1 MENISTVI
9 KAIFEKVNGDDI
21 LKGAGYLNSKHPQEL
36 LHLDA
41 DIKESTIVN
50 RLLLVDN
57 ESTIDQISMLSQIV
71 QFKWMEP
78 DESCIDLKFRML
90 PSVFNILLYF
100 SARCLSIK
108 DGDPLCQYQYLLRW
122 HLLTTQVGEDLLTT
136 SFLASRDIVLDKDRK
151 SFDWN
156 AFVGHDCKELNYIFE
171 KPMAELHMHL
181 KGSSFNFDLNWI
193 CLMNHIGIMQKNFAI
208 EHPYFKYKS
217 SSTDLYEAIRKAS
230 AIRYYLAGAC
240 GCLTQTITLAELKR
254 ILIDAVESEEKKEL
268 PEEVKEEHRL
278 CLQERIDRSFEN
290 TYAKM
295 LEQYGGNNLLG
306 PEDVIDYIPHAH
318 YEKEPIENKILASER
333 ALMYA
338 AFRKIFQDD
347 KGEYADLATLFY
359 AYLSY
364 KNHFRNE
371 VMQLNDRVGFA
382 NFASYEERKTDYLME
397 NQYNHLLYKA
407 AIEGF
412 LEKGKGIDRKETNRF
427 VEARIAPKDTEEGI
441 VQSLKEINKEISPEY
456 WDHYNFIFHFIK
468 KRDEPKD
475 NDKYQHFKLREEIRR
490 QAYAI
495 YQFRSNRENWSNTNN
510 LVGKVVGLDAANSE
524 IFCRPEVY
532 AQAFRFLRGHEVKI
546 DEEIDDYPNDLRIT
560 YHVGEDFMDI
570 ADGLRAV
577 EEALIFLNLKNGDRL
592 GHALV
597 LGTDVREYY
606 AKRYYSICASKQV
619 ILDNLAWLH
628 HKCIRLV
635 GYTQL
640 CGWIDIMFLRYFSE
654 IYNDDRKPGQTI
666 IDSLFKEAPVDK
678 LPDDIDDYY
687 LSWLLRG
694 NSPIVGSELD
704 SAQMAKKNTIDKQW
718 AYAALNHN
726 VGSESALKNENAREL
741 FDAYHSSRYAK
752 KRNIGETLS
761 IPQIYREEWN
771 NLLEKIQ
778 QHLLEKI
785 EQRHIAIECNPS
797 SNFKIGEMER
807 YDQHPIVRFFNYGL
821 STPYPRHDISVS
833 INTDDQGVFSTS
845 LEREFSLMALA
856 IERNQTEKYQNSP
869 RAIIEWLDRVRE
881 MSMEQRF
888 NY

>member
-50 RLLLVDN
+50 RLLLVDS

-306 PEDVIDYIPHAH
+306 PEDVIDYIPLAH

-412 LEKGKGIDRKETNRF
+412 LEKGKGIDKKETNRF

-468 KRDEPKD
+468 
-475 NDKYQHFKLREEIRR
+475 
-490 QAYAI
+490 
-495 YQFRSNRENWSNTNN
+495 
-510 LVGKVVGLDAANSE
+510 
-524 IFCRPEVY
+524 
-532 AQAFRFLRGHEVKI
+532 
-546 DEEIDDYPNDLRIT
+546 
-560 YHVGEDFMDI
+560 
-570 ADGLRAV
+570 
-577 EEALIFLNLKNGDRL
+577 
-592 GHALV
+592 
-597 LGTDVREYY
+597 
-606 AKRYYSICASKQV
+606 
-619 ILDNLAWLH
+619 
-628 HKCIRLV
+628 
-635 GYTQL
+635 
-640 CGWIDIMFLRYFSE
+640 
-654 IYNDDRKPGQTI
+654 
-666 IDSLFKEAPVDK
+666 
-678 LPDDIDDYY
+678 
-687 LSWLLRG
+687 
-694 NSPIVGSELD
+694 
-704 SAQMAKKNTIDKQW
+704 
-718 AYAALNHN
+718 
-726 VGSESALKNENAREL
+726 
-741 FDAYHSSRYAK
+741 
-752 KRNIGETLS
+752 
-761 IPQIYREEWN
+761 
-771 NLLEKIQ
+771 
-778 QHLLEKI
+778 
-785 EQRHIAIECNPS
+785 
-797 SNFKIGEMER
+797 
-807 YDQHPIVRFFNYGL
+807 
-821 STPYPRHDISVS
+821 
-833 INTDDQGVFSTS
+833 
-845 LEREFSLMALA
+845 
-856 IERNQTEKYQNSP
+856 
-869 RAIIEWLDRVRE
+869 
-881 MSMEQRF
+881 
-888 NY
+888 